1 MNDKHKLPKTFFTED
16 YPLYERIGAENFLI
30 KLEHGQSKL
39 RYTPEQFG
47 KGLDRTLKSMF
58 TDTERQLMN
67 SIQMEELQHM
77 SREERMKHI
86 NWVMERLNTYIL
98 DRAEHLVEA
107 MEELYDYQ

>member
-1 MNDKHKLPKTFFTED
+1 MDKNLKLPKTFFTED
-16 YPLYERIGAENFLI
+16 YPLYGKIGAENFLI

-47 KGLDRTLKSMF
+47 KGMDKTLKSMF
-58 TDTERQLMN
+58 VDTERHLMS

-77 SREERMKHI
+77 SREDRMKHVD
-86 NWVMERLNTYIL
+86 WVMTELDTYIRS
-98 DRAEHLVEA
+98 RAELLVEA